1 MVTLVV
7 PSIAPSAPSHHR
19 LDEALAQVGQYTYAT
34 IVNVVAV
41 GVPVSVHVISKSVD
55 VIAVIAPESFSS
67 GHT

>member
-1 MVTLVV
+1 MFVV

-34 IVNVVAV
+34 ILNVVPV
-41 GVPVSVHVISKSVD
+41 GVPVSVHVISKV
-55 VIAVIAPESFSS
+55 VEVMAVITHDAFSS